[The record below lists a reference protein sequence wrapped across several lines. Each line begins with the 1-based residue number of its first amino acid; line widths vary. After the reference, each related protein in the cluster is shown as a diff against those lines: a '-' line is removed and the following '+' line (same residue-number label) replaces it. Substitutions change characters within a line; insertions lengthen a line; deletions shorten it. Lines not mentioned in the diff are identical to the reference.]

1 MNDQELKQ
9 LWQRQVLAPPAKL
22 PDDQLI
28 QAMKQKMSQFGRTIF
43 WRDVREVA
51 ACLLVIGLFLPGYFK
66 TTTWLAQTG
75 CLVEVFGA
83 IFIAFRLIYSKRR
96 DDRNLTADSLRG
108 YLLHERRKIE
118 TQIRLLSTVLWW
130 YILPLY
136 IGAVMVVF
144 GIGGGRGMVFKVT
157 FAVFY
162 AVICGGIWWLNQ
174 YAVKKHL
181 LPLREELDRTLDS
194 VSMKEENENDITP

>member
-22 PDDQLI
+22 PDAQVV
-28 QAMKQKMSQFGRTIF
+28 QGMKQKMSQFGRTIF

-51 ACLLVIGLFLPGYFK
+51 ACLLVIGLFLPGYFQ

-108 YLLHERRKIE
+108 YLLHERCKIE

-136 IGAVMVVF
+136 VGAVMVAF
-144 GIGGGRGMVFKVT
+144 GVGGSRGMIFKVT

-181 LPLREELDRTLDS
+181 LPLKAELDQTLQEIPES
-194 VSMKEENENDITP
+194 AETKSLHE

>member
-9 LWQRQVLAPPAKL
+9 LWQRQVLAPPTKL

-144 GIGGGRGMVFKVT
+144 GIGGSRGMVFKVT

-181 LPLREELDRTLDS
+181 LPLQEELDRTLDS
-194 VSMKEENENDITP
+194 VSVKEENENDITP

>member
-1 MNDQELKQ
+1 MNEQELKQ

-22 PDDQLI
+22 PDAQVV

-51 ACLLVIGLFLPGYFK
+51 ACLLVIFLFLPGCFK
-66 TTTWLAQTG
+66 AASWLSQTG
-75 CLVEVFGA
+75 CLVEVFSA
-83 IFIAFRLIYSKRR
+83 IFIAFRLVYSKRR

-136 IGAVMVVF
+136 IGAVMVAF
-144 GIGGGRGMVFKVT
+144 GIGRGGMVHKFG
-157 FAVFY
+157 FAIFY
-162 AVICGGIWWLNQ
+162 AVVCGGIWWLNQ

-181 LPLREELDRTLDS
+181 LPLKAELDQTLQEIPES
-194 VSMKEENENDITP
+194 SETKTSHE

>member
-1 MNDQELKQ
+1 MNDQDLKK
-9 LWQRQVLAPPAKL
+9 LWQGQVLAPPPKL
-22 PDDQLI
+22 PDAQLI

-66 TTTWLAQTG
+66 PTSWLFQTG
-75 CLVEVFGA
+75 CLVEVLSA
-83 IFIAFRLIYSKRR
+83 IFIAFRLVYSKRR

-108 YLLHERRKIE
+108 YLLHERRKLE

-136 IGAVMVVF
+136 IGAVMVAF
-144 GIGGGRGMVFKVT
+144 GVGPGGMVHKVG
-157 FAVFY
+157 FAIFY
-162 AVICGGIWWLNQ
+162 AIGCGGIWWLNQ

-181 LPLREELDRTLDS
+181 LPLKAELDQTLQEIPES
-194 VSMKEENENDITP
+194 SEIKTSHE